1 MVKIAEAFDMLD
13 TNDDKKIQRDEFKKA
28 IARLQIHDPKGSAE
42 GWKDD
47 VFNKFD
53 VDGKGEVDYTEFCFA
68 VAQTAYAS
76 AATGR
81 EVSAIDLLKEVISA
95 TQQAQTEAKNEIA
108 MPKEGAKDEYAVMDQ
123 RNSLARSADVDALHD
138 KTSLDDWYD
147 SIGAVVTVALCPC
160 HLWCSVIGQSSCA
173 GAAGSGTHL
182 MGLANV
188 VGYITTCKEA
198 NATYYWSIQNY
209 HYETHVVTTQDANGN
224 TQTRTEQ
231 RRVNTHFASTT
242 GTLRCTDQS
251 ALFVPNMRKRNCA
264 LGSELQVG
272 FSGDAATG
280 EFGAH
285 YNRQKQLF
293 YAANTRDTHQ
303 DRSECFELPPM
314 KARVRCEWADDGKS
328 DPWWMNG
335 CAMVGSTLTCTAVCW
350 FLGARNFMCSE
361 QFRFN
366 KLAFGFA

>member
-1 MVKIAEAFDMLD
+1 MHPRQHLATRICSV
-13 TNDDKKIQRDEFKKA
+13 RSP
-28 IARLQIHDPKGSAE
+28 RRVVRSRGVCS
-42 GWKDD
+42 
-47 VFNKFD
+47 
-53 VDGKGEVDYTEFCFA
+53 YTEFCFA

-231 RRVNTHFASTT
+231 RRVNTHFACASHADPNALVCSRKPSTRAT
-242 GTLRCTDQS
+242 
-251 ALFVPNMRKRNCA
+251 KRVA
-264 LGSELQVG
+264 
-272 FSGDAATG
+272 
-280 EFGAH
+280 
-285 YNRQKQLF
+285 
-293 YAANTRDTHQ
+293 
-303 DRSECFELPPM
+303 
-314 KARVRCEWADDGKS
+314 
-328 DPWWMNG
+328 PWWQVHDRHAALHRPV
-335 CAMVGSTLTCTAVCW
+335 CPLRTQHEKTVRSPHPCLTPQRT
-350 FLGARNFMCSE
+350 FRTSE
-361 QFRFN
+361 GRCV
-366 KLAFGFA
+366 KLH